1 MLQTKLEPL
10 TSGRRL
16 RIARLGSGP
25 PVIFLHGYPDNLQIW
40 SELAMRLADHFEVI
54 AFDWPGM
61 GYSDAWSGGTTPFHM
76 ADRLSK
82 ILDELAIERANLV
95 GMDMGGQP
103 ALVFAAQHPER
114 VHHLVVMNSF
124 VFWNEKTSWEI
135 QLLRKYGCN
144 RFIIRN
150 FPLLVF
156 KRAEMT
162 FLPRGMKLPFSCV
175 LISGRVFRRV
185 KYVPLS
191 LVFALVI
198 RGRWSGYLN
207 YTRQSLAPRLCC
219 GENTISTFR
228 RSTQDGFIKQS
239 RGQVCKSFLEQNT
252 GWRGIS
258 RIQWQNQLVGSW
270 LKDWIPPDRCGLA
283 TSARHSAESRR
294 QASGPTSAHGCSLAK
309 KFLRSIVTS
318 PAARR
323 HDFGA
328 RKRRQACQ
336 GRYGQRANH

>member
-10 TSGRRL
+10 TSGRHL

-76 ADRLSK
+76 ADRLRV

-114 VHHLVVMNSF
+114 VHHLVVMNSL
-124 VFWNEKTSWEI
+124 VLWDEKTSWEI
-135 QLLRKYGCN
+135 QLLRKYGWN

-150 FPLLVF
+150 FPRLVF

-162 FLPRGMKLPFSCV
+162 FLPRGMKLPFELRADLWRSFSQSEVRSFIARLCAGYQGTLERLPELYKTITCPTLV
-175 LISGRVFRRV
+175 LWGEHDQHFPPEHSRR
-185 KYVPLS
+185 LHEAIQGSS
-191 LVFALVI
+191 LQIIPGGEHWMAWYLADAVAESI
-198 RGRWSGYLN
+198 RGFM
-207 YTRQSLAPRLCC
+207 AERLD
-219 GENTISTFR
+219 TTAFM
-228 RSTQDGFIKQS
+228 
-239 RGQVCKSFLEQNT
+239 
-252 GWRGIS
+252 
-258 RIQWQNQLVGSW
+258 
-270 LKDWIPPDRCGLA
+270 PPG
-283 TSARHSAESRR
+283 TS
-294 QASGPTSAHGCSLAK
+294 
-309 KFLRSIVTS
+309 V
-318 PAARR
+318 
-323 HDFGA
+323 
-328 RKRRQACQ
+328 
-336 GRYGQRANH
+336 